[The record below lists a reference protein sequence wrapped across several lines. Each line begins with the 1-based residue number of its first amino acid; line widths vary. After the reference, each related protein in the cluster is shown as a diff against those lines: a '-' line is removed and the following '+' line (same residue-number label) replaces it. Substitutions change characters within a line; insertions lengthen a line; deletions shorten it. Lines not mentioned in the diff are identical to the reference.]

1 MNEAEV
7 IAVCREAIMVSLKI
21 AGPILIIGMVVG
33 VIISLLQ
40 TVTQIQEA
48 TLSFVP
54 KVVVVFAASL
64 FLLPFMLS
72 VLTGFT
78 EGLADRIIHMG
89 NG

>member
-1 MNEAEV
+1 
-7 IAVCREAIMVSLKI
+7 MVSLKI